1 MKKLLSLFLCLNFLF
16 FFCACKNE
24 SIPSEPQETAVAITD
39 SLGNISYLTSDSRIA
54 VCYGSFADCLQLS
67 GKQPIAVTEDA
78 VKEQGLTF
86 PEEQSVTLLGSN
98 KEINLESLIAAEPDY
113 VILSADLSAQLKL
126 EESLKLA
133 GLKYGY
139 FRVDTFDDYKAF
151 MAQLCKLSGRDD
163 LYKKNVTETE
173 ARIKAIL
180 AKIPTAT
187 EKTVLLMRAFSS
199 GIKAKTDDNLAGMIL
214 KELGLS
220 NIADRHPSL
229 LEDLSVEQ
237 IIADNPDYIFVST
250 MGSEKS
256 ALEYLESNV
265 VSNPA
270 WSSLSAVKNG
280 NYIVLPKELFHYK
293 PNEQWDKAY
302 EYLAKII
309 FPESF
314 S

>member
-1 MKKLLSLFLCLNFLF
+1 MKKLLSFFLCLLIFCS
-16 FFCACKNE
+16 FCACNNE
-24 SIPSEPQETAVAITD
+24 SISSEPQETAIAITD
-39 SLGNISYLTSDSRIA
+39 SLGNVSYLTSDSRIA

-86 PEEQSVTLLGSN
+86 PQEQNVALLGSN

-151 MAQLCKLSGRDD
+151 MTQLCKLSGRDD
-163 LYKKNVTETE
+163 LYKKNVTEIE
-173 ARIKAIL
+173 ARINAIL
-180 AKIPTAT
+180 AKIPTST

-214 KELGLS
+214 KEFGLS

-256 ALEYLESNV
+256 ALEYLEANV

-270 WSSLSAVKNG
+270 WSSLSAVKNS